1 MPSFSSLGPRQLK
14 KIASQRFS
22 HLVVAEVGRA
32 RARIAELQRTYP
44 SAQPKE
50 LAQRLTDS
58 KKAIA
63 STSGAV
69 SGLFGLFAV
78 PLDLVLV
85 AYLQLSLIVDI
96 AVLHKANLKSARA
109 QQELLDV
116 LGYANGAG
124 PLVRASPR
132 VFGRLA
138 MTLLQRG
145 GLPRLG
151 RAVPVVA
158 SPLTAWL
165 NNRALARAGREA
177 MLFYGKQNG
186 GKGRGK

>member
-1 MPSFSSLGPRQLK
+1 MPSFSSLGPSQLK
-14 KIASQRFS
+14 KIANQRFS
-22 HLVVAEVGRA
+22 HLVIAEIGRA
-32 RARIAELQRTYP
+32 RERIAELQRTYP
-44 SAQPKE
+44 SAKPKE

-69 SGLFGLFAV
+69 SGLFGLFSV

-132 VFGRLA
+132 VFGKLA
-138 MTLLQRG
+138 TTLLQRG

-151 RAVPVVA
+151 RAVPVIA

-177 MLFYGKQNG
+177 MLFYGHRRAE
-186 GKGRGK
+186 KGRGK